1 MLASKST
8 LSSQDVQQ
16 IFSNLQELHEL
27 SVQLLGSLD
36 ECIEMAAELGG
47 KGRCPHAGFV
57 FEELAEVRKGWR
69 ERSKDGATF
78 PVAWL
83 VQHTCI

>member
-1 MLASKST
+1 MFPSITQSLTRLPPNTHS
-8 LSSQDVQQ
+8 LSQDVQQ

-57 FEELAEVRKGWR
+57 FEELAEVGKGRR
-69 ERSKDGATF
+69 E
-78 PVAWL
+78 
-83 VQHTCI
+83 